1 MGKGLLPTGDSC
13 LMSLHGRTALGSPI
27 YFPANLLLF
36 TLEALGLQQTALGFL
51 GRRPFCPAFDLE
63 RVLSTQKATAA
74 L

>member
-1 MGKGLLPTGDSC
+1 MSHVLTRKDGLGW
-13 LMSLHGRTALGSPI
+13 RGSPI

-51 GRRPFCPAFDLE
+51 GQVSKGGVSLPFCPAFDLE

-74 L
+74 P